1 MVLPFLMI
9 AKALKPMAKIK
20 KGAWKAMGG
29 AFRQVKQAVDPMKA
43 FSKIFEIISVLMLPL
58 TVLFTIFAKIIL
70 TELMPYI
77 IELIKIIEDL
87 GEVAEDS
94 AGWLDEFI
102 ILVGEQV
109 DFIVT
114 DTVRIWDA
122 FTTGIDDIVTYIE
135 DAWEDLI
142 DDLEDLLPDF
152 GGFDGGGGGGDG
164 GGGPPGF
171 FDPIFGGPGSPGTPE
186 NPILPIYPASTTNN
200 TININLQNSVIDNRD
215 KLIRDIA
222 EQVTIRFG

>member
-29 AFRQVKQAVDPMKA
+29 AFRQLKQAVDPMKA

-58 TVLFTIFAKIIL
+58 TVLFTLFAKIIL

-77 IELIKIIEDL
+77 IKLIEIIEDL

-122 FTTGIDDIVTYIE
+122 FIKGIDDTVTYIE
-135 DAWEDLI
+135 DAWDDLI
-142 DDLEDLLPDF
+142 DALTPPSF
-152 GGFDGGGGGGDG
+152 GGGGGGPG
-164 GGGPPGF
+164 GGTFPQFPELPGLEIPDFEPPS
-171 FDPIFGGPGSPGTPE
+171 IPE
-186 NPILPIYPASTTNN
+186 VPFPRSSN
-200 TININLQNSVIDNRD
+200 TININLQGSVIDDRG
-215 KLIRDIA
+215 KLIRDIV
-222 EQVTIRFG
+222 EQVVMRIG